1 VNNNART
8 EGGLSLRRRLLWW
21 VTLSTV
27 ATLGLAATLS
37 YRQALEDVQELIDA
51 LMAETA
57 QLLLTQASDSGN
69 HVTGLPS
76 RMATLYST
84 QPRASDIA
92 LEFQLGRSDG
102 TVLLRTSAAPDTP
115 LDGPLG
121 YADIDHQGRAWRTLI
136 AESSNRAFRTQV
148 SLPADI
154 RDEEALE
161 IATRAVLPLGIIV
174 PLLIGFIY
182 LSVRRGLKPLDD
194 LAADVSVRSPENL
207 SPVSTGNAPAEA
219 QPLIGALNRLLA
231 RVGATLENERRFTA
245 DAAHELRTPLAALKI
260 HAQVAQAADLPVA
273 TRASLD
279 KVVAGVDRTTR
290 LVEQLLRLA
299 RLDPLDHLAEPQQI
313 DLGRL
318 VAAAV
323 TDAADGAPA
332 AGRTLVSAL
341 PDSPLAV
348 FGDAD
353 LLAAAVRN
361 LIDNALRYT
370 PPGSTVTVTVRSDG
384 RRSELSVSD
393 DGPGVPAAE
402 LPRLGERF
410 FRGSD
415 PGGEGSGLGLAIVRR
430 IADLHGITLDY
441 SNRPTG
447 GFVARLRWPPS
458 IAAPRQEAAP

>member
-1 VNNNART
+1 MTSGVQAA
-8 EGGLSLRRRLLWW
+8 GGLSLRRRLLWW

-37 YRQALEDVQELIDA
+37 YRQALEDVQELMDA

-69 HVTGLPS
+69 HVTGLPN

-84 QPRASDIA
+84 QPRASDLAI
-92 LEFQLGRSDG
+92 EFQLGRSDG
-102 TVLLRTSAAPDTP
+102 TVLLRTAAAPDAP

-121 YADIDHQGRAWRTLI
+121 HADIDHQGRAWRTLI
-136 AESSNRAFRTQV
+136 AESSNRAFRAQV

-161 IATRAVLPLGIIV
+161 IATRAVLPLGIIL

-194 LAADVSVRSPENL
+194 LAADVSIRSPENL

-231 RVGATLENERRFTA
+231 RVAATLENERRFTA

-260 HAQVAQAADLPVA
+260 HAQVAQASDPPET

-279 KVVAGVDRTTR
+279 KVIAGVDRTTR

-299 RLDPLDHLAEPQQI
+299 RLDPIDHLAQPQQI
-313 DLGRL
+313 DLAQL

-323 TDAADGAPA
+323 ADAADSAA
-332 AGRTLVSAL
+332 AGARTLVASL
-341 PDSPLAV
+341 PDTPLGV
-348 FGDAD
+348 FGDKD
-353 LLAAAVRN
+353 LLAAALRN

-370 PPGSTVTVTVRSDG
+370 APGSTITVTVRNDD
-384 RRSELSVSD
+384 RCPELSVSD
-393 DGPGVPAAE
+393 DGPGVPACE

-430 IADLHGITLDY
+430 IADLHGATLDF
-441 SNRPTG
+441 SNHPDG
-447 GFVARLRWPPS
+447 GFVARLRWPRCVANPH
-458 IAAPRQEAAP
+458 PEPPQ